1 MPGGPDHFIKL
12 LIVLRAF
19 LQMEAEHR
27 LFSLCAQRSCTP
39 LLGKKITL
47 TSNSNLRFET
57 GGK

>member
-1 MPGGPDHFIKL
+1 MKL

-47 TSNSNLRFET
+47 TSKSNLRFET

>member
-1 MPGGPDHFIKL
+1 
-12 LIVLRAF
+12 
-19 LQMEAEHR
+19 MEAEHR
-27 LFSLCAQRSCTP
+27 LFSLCAQRRCTS